1 MIDCDSI
8 VGNSSLFGT
17 NADDMLSIV
26 LTKEEHATYTKAW
39 RKAIGYAND
48 GNPLN
53 TMTATKDDV
62 VKVAK
67 EIYKDSPEIL
77 NAMGL

>member
-1 MIDCDSI
+1 M
-8 VGNSSLFGT
+8 FGT

-26 LTKEEHATYTKAW
+26 LTKEEHVIYTKAW

-62 VKVAK
+62 IKAAK